1 LPEPSVLVDGVSKSY
16 RVEAG
21 VVEAL
26 HAVDAAIPAAAVTA
40 LVGVSGSGKSTLLR
54 LLAGLELPT
63 AGRVVIGDVDLGAAD
78 AATVRRFRR
87 SDVSFVSQR
96 AADNL
101 FPHLTVAE
109 QLAGGEGSWLE
120 RLGIAHR
127 RTARASQLS
136 GGELARASLAV
147 ALARN
152 TPLVV
157 VDEPT
162 AELDHESAG
171 ALLDAL
177 ADAARRGATI
187 VVATHDASVIEI
199 SDHVVELARGR
210 NAGEA
215 PDPPAPPV
223 AEGGAVALRAD
234 GLSRSYGG
242 TLALDD
248 VSLEV
253 RSGELGVMVGRSGS
267 GKSTLLML
275 LGGWQRPDRGN
286 IDLPA
291 GRGWD
296 ALGYV
301 PQRFGL
307 VPELTV
313 QENVQLPGRLAARPI
328 EVLDLLARLGLDG
341 LERRRVTELSI
352 GQQQRVAVAR
362 AVVLEPAVLLVDEPT
377 SHQDLESAE
386 RVWAALA
393 AAAARGA
400 ACLVATHEPDARL
413 RAHRSWS
420 IDDGRIVP

>member
-1 LPEPSVLVDGVSKSY
+1 VVADGVDLT
-16 RVEAG
+16 VAGAG
-21 VVEAL
+21 VIR
-26 HAVDAAIPAAAVTA
+26 D
-40 LVGVSGSGKSTLLR
+40 
-54 LLAGLELPT
+54 
-63 AGRVVIGDVDLGAAD
+63 
-78 AATVRRFRR
+78 FRR
-87 SDVSFVSQR
+87 TEVSFVSQR

-109 QLAGGEGSWLE
+109 HLPRDTGGWLE

-127 RTARASQLS
+127 REARASQLS

-152 TPLVV
+152 TPIVV

-177 ADAARRGATI
+177 TDAASRGTTV
-187 VVATHDASVIEI
+187 VVATHDPSVLEI
-199 SDHVVELARGR
+199 SEHVVELARGR
-210 NAGEA
+210 LAGA
-215 PDPPAPPV
+215 VSHPAPPV
-223 AEGGAVALRAD
+223 PASGGTLALRAEH
-234 GLSRSYGG
+234 LSRSYGQ
-242 TLALDD
+242 TVALDD
-248 VSLEV
+248 VSVELHA
-253 RSGELGVMVGRSGS
+253 GELGVAVGRSGS

-275 LGGWQRPDRGN
+275 LGGWQRPDRGR

-291 GRGWD
+291 GRAWA

-313 QENVQLPGRLAARPI
+313 AQNIGLPGRLLRR
-328 EVLDLLARLGLDG
+328 EVDVHDLLERLGLDG
-341 LERRRVTELSI
+341 LGQRAVTELSI

-362 AVVLEPAVLLVDEPT
+362 ALVLQPAVLLVDEPT
-377 SHQDLESAE
+377 SHQDSASAE
-386 RVWAALA
+386 RVWSALGASA
-393 AAAARGA
+393 AAGA
-400 ACLVATHEPDARL
+400 ACLVATHEPDARE

-420 IDDGRIVP
+420 IDDGRIVS